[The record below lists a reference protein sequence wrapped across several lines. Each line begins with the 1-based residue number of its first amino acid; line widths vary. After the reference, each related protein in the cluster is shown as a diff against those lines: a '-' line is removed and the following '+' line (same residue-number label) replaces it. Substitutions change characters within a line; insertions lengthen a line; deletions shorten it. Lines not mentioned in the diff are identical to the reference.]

1 MMFIRVPLFPPN
13 RSLDWWISSK
23 GCTTRDR
30 DSPDSRA
37 YLERPPLYLLAL
49 KTSPPPSAAVSRIIS
64 PLECRGIGK
73 ISIHAFLY
81 CLPSSPRI
89 YRILL
94 RSILSPRFREKF
106 EAVENRDS
114 LQVSRLLSS
123 RKMAACPPCRS
134 ARSANESCPE
144 GEKEAIEGGGD
155 NRTEGGGLEWT
166 RNEDRGEGGKKEEEE
181 EEREKKRKK
190 RKREPPTESPTKSSA
205 TCPSRGSTQ
214 IDAHRVGF

>member
-1 MMFIRVPLFPPN
+1 MIFIRVPLFPPN

-49 KTSPPPSAAVSRIIS
+49 KTSPPLPSAAVSRIIS

-81 CLPSSPRI
+81 CLPSHLSSPPPI
-89 YRILL
+89 DPFATI
-94 RSILSPRFREKF
+94 PRFNEKF

-123 RKMAACPPCRS
+123 RRLVKWRRVLHVGP
-134 ARSANESCPE
+134 
-144 GEKEAIEGGGD
+144 
-155 NRTEGGGLEWT
+155 L
-166 RNEDRGEGGKKEEEE
+166 DRQTSPVP
-181 EEREKKRKK
+181 RERKK
-190 RKREPPTESPTKSSA
+190 R
-205 TCPSRGSTQ
+205 
-214 IDAHRVGF
+214 

>member
-1 MMFIRVPLFPPN
+1 MIFIRVPLFPPN

-89 YRILL
+89 YRVLL

-181 EEREKKRKK
+181 EREEKRKK

>member
-1 MMFIRVPLFPPN
+1 MSGHWENI
-13 RSLDWWISSK
+13 D
-23 GCTTRDR
+23 TR
-30 DSPDSRA
+30 
-37 YLERPPLYLLAL
+37 LLILPPLVATHLS
-49 KTSPPPSAAVSRIIS
+49 SPPPIDPFATI
-64 PLECRGIGK
+64 
-73 ISIHAFLY
+73 
-81 CLPSSPRI
+81 
-89 YRILL
+89 
-94 RSILSPRFREKF
+94 PRFNEKF
-106 EAVENRDS
+106 EAVENRGS

-181 EEREKKRKK
+181 EEEREEKRKK